1 VETGVED
8 LVVLGVS
15 CSSPSNWTLSSK
27 ERAEEIVGEVGSW
40 LNSSFLIGGV
50 AWEEEANER
59 RDWLLVGRLL
69 LAPRPRN
76 G

>member
-1 VETGVED
+1 M
-8 LVVLGVS
+8 VLGVS

-40 LNSSFLIGGV
+40 LDSIGGV

-76 G
+76 S

>member
-1 VETGVED
+1 M
-8 LVVLGVS
+8 VLGVS
-15 CSSPSNWTLSSK
+15 CLSPSNWTLSSK
-27 ERAEEIVGEVGSW
+27 ERAKEIVGEVGSW
-40 LNSSFLIGGV
+40 LDSIGGV

>member
-1 VETGVED
+1 
-8 LVVLGVS
+8 VVLGVS
-15 CSSPSNWTLSSK
+15 CSSASNWTLSSK
-27 ERAEEIVGEVGSW
+27 ERAEEIVGEVGGRSCSW
-40 LNSSFLIGGV
+40 LSSFLIGGGV

-59 RDWLLVGRLL
+59 RDWLLIWRLL

>member
-1 VETGVED
+1 VVFGVY
-8 LVVLGVS
+8 

-27 ERAEEIVGEVGSW
+27 ERAEEIVGEVGGRACSW
-40 LNSSFLIGGV
+40 LSSFLMGGGV